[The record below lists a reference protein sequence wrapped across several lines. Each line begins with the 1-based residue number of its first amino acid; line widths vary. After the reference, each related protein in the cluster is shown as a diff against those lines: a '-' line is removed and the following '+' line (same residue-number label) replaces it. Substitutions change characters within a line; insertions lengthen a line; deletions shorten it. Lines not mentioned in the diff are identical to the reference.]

1 VNAAARI
8 ATPADPA
15 AGMRLPGRSPLDR
28 GGFAERVGRLAVR
41 SLYHEAALHPK
52 PGLVSPV
59 DNGSHADMTMATFHR
74 SLFALRRYFPA
85 IARAGAADPE
95 LATLQAL
102 GRDAERDMLRATH
115 GVNTHRGAIF
125 HLGLLCAAA
134 GLPAQPGRAP
144 SAAALSATVAE
155 RWGAAIRRGA
165 TVAQRDPRQTSH
177 GVQVMRRYAAGG
189 ARAEAAAGYPSVIG
203 ASLPAYHAA
212 LRATGDERRA
222 GVQALFVLIEG
233 TEDSNLLWRGGAAG
247 ARLARRCATHFLRNG
262 GVLADDWL
270 QDAASI
276 HRRFVARNLSPGGCA
291 DLLAVTL
298 FLHSCDTGLHTAP

>member
-1 VNAAARI
+1 MNGARQS
-8 ATPADPA
+8 TMHADHAVAFGPQR
-15 AGMRLPGRSPLDR
+15 RLQPDP

-59 DNGSHADMTMATFHR
+59 DNGSHADMTMATFYR

-85 IARAGAADPE
+85 IARAGAGDPE
-95 LATLQAL
+95 LAPLQSL
-102 GRDAERDMLRATH
+102 GRTAERDMLRATA

-134 GLPAQPGRAP
+134 GLHARSGRAL
-144 SAAALSATVAE
+144 AAGGLCATVAG
-155 RWGAAIRRGA
+155 RWGAAIREGGA
-165 TVAQRDPRQTSH
+165 AAQRDPRQTSH
-177 GVQVMRRYAAGG
+177 GVQVMRRYASGG
-189 ARAEAAAGYPSVIG
+189 ARAEAASGYPSVIG
-203 ASLPAYHAA
+203 ASLPAYRAA

-222 GVQALFVLIEG
+222 GVEALFVLIERIA
-233 TEDSNLLWRGGAAG
+233 DSNLLWRGGVAG
-247 ARLARRCATHFLRNG
+247 ARFARRCATHFLRNG
-262 GVLADDWL
+262 GALADDWL

-276 HRRFVARNLSPGGCA
+276 HRRFVANNLSPGGCA

-298 FLHSCDTGLHTAP
+298 FLHSCDTGFSSAP